1 MKIKRST
8 QCLLFIT
15 FLFCNGCSSVTTS
28 QSELLQQS
36 KYLYADHKFPLA
48 NNIVIESQDEIF
60 AIDQEMKSM
69 VNYILRKTRNE
80 EEKAKLLLQYIFSS
94 NHINISYDSY
104 ANVNAIDAFYGKKAN
119 CMSLTIMA
127 YALGTEAGMS
137 LKFQNV
143 EVPEYWIRN
152 GSQQLLMG
160 HVNLLVTKKKSN
172 KVSYYFSRNL
182 LQIDFDPNAVKNN
195 FRKTVISK
203 NRMTAMFYNNKAA
216 DAMVDLNYNK
226 AYAYLRAATLL
237 DPSFAGAW
245 GNLGIIYKHH
255 NLNKLAIK
263 TYQYSLE
270 LKPNDSNVLE
280 NISLLYTK
288 LNRLEEAEKIKRFLH
303 TKRSGN
309 PHYHALLSD
318 EANYRGNKNKAI
330 KHLKKAITLENNHH
344 EFYFNLAKLYYQTE
358 QINLA
363 QSAIKKAIKLNKNMA
378 TKMKYNKKLNFLNQA
393 SLRY

>member
-8 QCLLFIT
+8 LYLFFIT
-15 FLFCNGCSSVTTS
+15 FFLCNGCSTITS
-28 QSELLQQS
+28 SRTELLQNS
-36 KYLYADHKFPLA
+36 KHLYADNKFPLA

-69 VNYILRKTRNE
+69 VNYILRKTRDE

-94 NHINISYDSY
+94 NHINISYDNY

-137 LKFQNV
+137 LKFQDV
-143 EVPEYWIRN
+143 EVPEYWVRN
-152 GSQQLLMG
+152 GTQQLLMG
-160 HVNLLVTKKKSN
+160 HVNLLVTKRKSN
-172 KVSYYFSRNL
+172 KVSYYLSKNL
-182 LQIDFDPNAVKNN
+182 LQIDFDPNAVKHN
-195 FRKTVISK
+195 FRKKIISK
-203 NRMTAMFYNNKAA
+203 NRITAMFYNNKAA

-237 DPSFAGAW
+237 DPSFSSAW

-255 NLNKLAIK
+255 NLNNLAIK

-270 LKPNDSNVLE
+270 LKPNDQNVLE
-280 NISLLYTK
+280 NMSLLYVR
-288 LNRLEEAEKIKRFLH
+288 LNRLEEAEKIKRYLH
-303 TKRSGN
+303 NKRSEN

-318 EANYRGNKNKAI
+318 DANYQGNKNKAI
-330 KHLKKAITLENNHH
+330 EHLKKAIKLENNYH
-344 EFYFNLAKLYYQTE
+344 EFYYNLANLYYQTQ

-363 QSAIKKAIKLNKNMA
+363 QSAIKKALKLNKNIN
-378 TKMKYNKKLNFLNQA
+378 TGMKYNKKLNFLNQA